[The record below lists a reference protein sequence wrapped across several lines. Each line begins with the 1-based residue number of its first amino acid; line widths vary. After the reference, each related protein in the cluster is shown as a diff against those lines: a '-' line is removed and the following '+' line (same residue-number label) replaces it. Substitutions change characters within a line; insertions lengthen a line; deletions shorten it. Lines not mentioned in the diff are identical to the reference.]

1 MLRYEDTITLSELV
15 FKLRL
20 RNNPCLIVFVNN
32 KLLFRDL
39 KIWIRKR
46 IRMLEMRNKRLVRPP
61 VTSLPSLK
69 TP

>member
-1 MLRYEDTITLSELV
+1 MLRYEATITLSELV

-20 RNNPCLIVFVNN
+20 RNNIPCLIVFVNN

-46 IRMLEMRNKRLVRPP
+46 IRMK
-61 VTSLPSLK
+61 
-69 TP
+69 